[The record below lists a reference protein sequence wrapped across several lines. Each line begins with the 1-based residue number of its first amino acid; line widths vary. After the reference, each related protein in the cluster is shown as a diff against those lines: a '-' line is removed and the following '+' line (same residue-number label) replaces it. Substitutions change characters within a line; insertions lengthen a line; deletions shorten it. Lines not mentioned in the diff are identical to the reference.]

1 MGRSSALIVALAL
14 FLAGCGSPGQSATN
28 TPTCAEVACT
38 GVLNGASYAV
48 VLPETWNGTLVIYA
62 HGYRNAQPVPPDFAP
77 VNVTPEPAPGWAS
90 GDRTVGELLLA
101 QGYALAGSAFAANG
115 WAVQEGVQANADLL
129 EWFGQEVGQPTRVLA
144 WGESLGGL
152 ITAVWSQGN
161 TEVDGALLLCGALAG
176 VLPNADLAMTA
187 SALLASAA
195 WPELPISGFTSYE
208 DALAAAVAATQVVV
222 QLADIP
228 MDALPNDLPVDELD
242 LPLLEVPVIEPNPQ
256 LVLDMAAALGA
267 PTVTRQF
274 DGATPESQLLA
285 AVESLVT
292 AVTFGLLI
300 RYELTER
307 IGAEVAVSRP
317 VAIPLTMAGG
327 QPDATARSAAVALGE
342 PSGDLVQPTIALHT
356 IDDSVTIAA
365 NVDVYA
371 TRVAEQGKS
380 DLLQTWFTTPPE
392 IFPTDPGAPYG
403 AGHCNFSPAVKAA
416 ALGQLADWVE
426 TGEPPPV
433 SDDLLGPASGLDVSA
448 RAPEWPLPLLP

>member
-14 FLAGCGSPGQSATN
+14 LLAGCGSPGQSATI

-38 GVLNGASYAV
+38 GVLNGASYEV
-48 VLPETWNGTLVIYA
+48 LLPETWNGTLVIYA
-62 HGYRNAQPVPPDFAP
+62 HGYRNAQPIPPDFAP

-90 GDRTVGELLLA
+90 GDRTVGELLLT
-101 QGYALAGSAFAANG
+101 QGYALAGSAFSANG

-129 EWFGQEVGQPTRVLA
+129 DWFRQEIGEPTRVLA

-161 TEVDGALLLCGALAG
+161 AEVDGALLMCGALAG
-176 VLPNADLAMTA
+176 VLPNADLAITA

-195 WPELPISGFTSYE
+195 WPELPVTGFSRYE

-228 MDALPNDLPVDELD
+228 MNALPSDLPVNELD
-242 LPLLEVPVIEPNPQ
+242 LPLLEVPAIDPNPQ

-274 DGATPESQLLA
+274 DGATSESRLLA

-307 IGAEVAVSRP
+307 VGAEVAVIQS
-317 VAIPLTMAGG
+317 VSAPLPLPGG
-327 QPDATARSAAVALGE
+327 QPDENTRSAALALGE

-365 NVDVYA
+365 NVDVFA
-371 TRVAEQGKS
+371 TRVAGQGRS
-380 DLLQTWFTTPPE
+380 DLLQTWFTVPPE
-392 IFPTDPGAPYG
+392 VFPADPGAPYG
-403 AGHCNFSPAVKAA
+403 AGHCNFSPSVKAA
-416 ALGQLADWVE
+416 ALEQLADWVD

-433 SDDLLGPASGLDVSA
+433 SDDLLGPASGLEVSA
-448 RAPEWPLPLLP
+448 RAPAWPLPLLP